1 MNYHLIKFLLGIHE
15 FLIDSGPKL
24 QRVFDS
30 SCGFWNVQS
39 VLMQHIENMVEDV
52 TKLRSNARLL
62 CKMGPEEVQER
73 K

>member
-1 MNYHLIKFLLGIHE
+1 MNNFIVGIHE
-15 FLIDSGPKL
+15 FLDDSGPKL

-39 VLMQHIENMVEDV
+39 ILMKHIGLMIEDV

-62 CKMGPEEVQER
+62 CKMGPEEVIEPR